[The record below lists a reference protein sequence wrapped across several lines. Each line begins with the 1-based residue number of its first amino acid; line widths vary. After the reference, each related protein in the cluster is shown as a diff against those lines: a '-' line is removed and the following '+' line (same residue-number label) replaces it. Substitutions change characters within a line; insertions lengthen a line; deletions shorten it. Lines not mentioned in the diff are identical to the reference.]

1 MTAGGAPGARRR
13 VRGPGRARE
22 LAAAP
27 APRTTYQAWGLRAG
41 GAAPVPLPTFSRDG
55 AVLILNDVS
64 KYAGVG
70 VTVEPN
76 GGSQQPSSAPF
87 VVASL

>member
-1 MTAGGAPGARRR
+1 
-13 VRGPGRARE
+13 
-22 LAAAP
+22 
-27 APRTTYQAWGLRAG
+27 
-41 GAAPVPLPTFSRDG
+41 VPLPTFSRDG
-55 AVLILNDVS
+55 AVLILDDVS